1 MPRKLKRLEN
11 LSSPERKITHTIA
24 GKPETSD
31 ASFEVINPST
41 ATAFTRCPDASE
53 DQLNRAVQAAR
64 GAFSEWSGLSFKE
77 RRKYLR
83 KLAARVRDY
92 ADDLAAV
99 ITREQGKPL
108 SNSTREVAM
117 TANSL
122 EAMSDIKV
130 KDQVLRDDGKNR
142 FSLHFRPVGVVGAI
156 TPWNVPLG
164 LAAHKIAQGLI
175 AGNTMVLKPSPYTP
189 IATLLLGE
197 LSRDMLPAGVLNILG
212 GSDRFGQLLV
222 EHSGIDKVTFTGSV
236 ATGKRVMASA
246 AGTLKRVTLELGGND
261 PAIMLD
267 DADFDGMTPKIFNAA
282 FANCGQICM
291 AIKRIYVPASR
302 YDQVCDKLA
311 EMAKDYR
318 VGDGFEPNV
327 QMGPLQNKMQY
338 DKVLDLLED
347 TKRQPG
353 VRILAGGHTLNQPG
367 YFMAPTIVADV
378 DDNSRLVREE
388 QFGPVVPV
396 LRYTEVD
403 DAVARAND
411 TRMGLCA
418 SVWTQD
424 IAKGEAVAAR
434 LEAGTVWVN
443 HHLGSEADI
452 PFGGFKESGLGREH
466 GVMGVQSYMEP
477 QVINVP
483 ASRAA

>member
-1 MPRKLKRLEN
+1 
-11 LSSPERKITHTIA
+11 
-24 GKPETSD
+24 
-31 ASFEVINPST
+31 
-41 ATAFTRCPDASE
+41 
-53 DQLNRAVQAAR
+53 
-64 GAFSEWSGLSFKE
+64 
-77 RRKYLR
+77 
-83 KLAARVRDY
+83 VRNY

-108 SNSTREVAM
+108 SNSAREIAM
-117 TANSL
+117 TAHSL
-122 EAMSDIKV
+122 EAMSNIKV
-130 KDQVLRDDGKNR
+130 KDQVLREDGKNR
-142 FSLHFRPVGVVGAI
+142 ISLHFKPLGVVGAI

-197 LSRDMLPAGVLNILG
+197 MSRDLLPPGVLNILG
-212 GSDRFGQLLV
+212 GGNQLGQMLT
-222 EHSGIDKVTFTGSV
+222 EHRGIDKISFTGSV
-236 ATGKRVMASA
+236 ATGKRVMTSA
-246 AGTLKRVTLELGGND
+246 AQTLKRLTLELGGND
-261 PAIMLD
+261 PAILLD
-267 DADFDGMTPKIFNAA
+267 DADFETMTPKIFNAA

-291 AIKRIYVPASR
+291 AIKRVYVPER
-302 YDQVCDKLA
+302 HYDEVCNKLA
-311 EMAKDYR
+311 EMAKTYR
-318 VGDGFEPNV
+318 VGDGFEPDV

-367 YFMAPTIVADV
+367 YFIAPTIVADIN
-378 DDNSRLVREE
+378 DNSRLVKEE
-388 QFGPVVPV
+388 QFGPIVPV
-396 LRYTEVD
+396 LRYSNVD
-403 DAVARAND
+403 DAVARANE

-424 IAKGEAVAAR
+424 TVKGEAVAER

-466 GVMGVQSYMEP
+466 GVMGLQSYMEP
-477 QVINVP
+477 QIINVP
-483 ASRAA
+483 MTPAV